1 MVLFNIAC
9 EILAGVNSMT
19 VPVTEEANDV
29 YRGLDR
35 WQSDRI
41 LWAIVAAQTKA
52 VASICDAVPALALA
66 GEQAADRMRQGG
78 RLIYAGAGSSGLLAQ
93 VDALELPG
101 TYGIE
106 PESVPVLLAG
116 GDAALLAIPSEAEDD
131 AAEALQSVE
140 RLNVGPLD
148 VFVAVSASGR
158 TPYTLAAL
166 AAAKQRGALTI
177 GIACNAG
184 APMLLAADHAV
195 LLATPPEVVAG
206 STRMN
211 AGTAQKCALNMLST
225 LIGIRLG
232 HVYDGMMVNVRAEND
247 KLRQRAARIVAQACD
262 LGEVAAAKLLD
273 TAGGEVKTAIVLH
286 HLPAG
291 TPAGARAMLEAHS
304 GDVRSALE
312 AITAL
317 SAGRQSSA

>member
-1 MVLFNIAC
+1 MI
-9 EILAGVNSMT
+9 
-19 VPVTEEANDV
+19 VPATEQAEES
-29 YRGLDR
+29 YRGLER
-35 WQSDRI
+35 WPSDRI
-41 LWAIVAAQTKA
+41 LSAIVAAQMQSIAAIGDAVGALASAGEA
-52 VASICDAVPALALA
+52 VAA
-66 GEQAADRMRQGG
+66 RMRQGG

-106 PESVPVLLAG
+106 AERVPVLLAG
-116 GDAALLAIPSEAEDD
+116 GDAALLAILSEAEYDAD
-131 AAEALQSVE
+131 AARRAVGE
-140 RLNVGPLD
+140 LNIGPLD
-148 VFVAVSASGR
+148 TLVAVSASGR

-166 AAAKQRGALTI
+166 NAAKERGALTI

-184 APMLLAADHAV
+184 TPMLLAADHAV
-195 LLATPPEVVAG
+195 LLATPPEVIAG

-247 KLRQRAARIVAQACD
+247 KLKRRAMRMVAQACD
-262 LGEVAAAKLLD
+262 LSEDAAAALLD
-273 TAGGEVKTAIVLH
+273 GAGNDIKTAIVLH
-286 HLPAG
+286 RLPAG
-291 TPAGARAMLEAHS
+291 TAADARAILETHA

-312 AITAL
+312 AIA
-317 SAGRQSSA
+317 ARG

>member
-1 MVLFNIAC
+1 MVLLLKYFRPF
-9 EILAGVNSMT
+9 AGVTPMI
-19 VPVTEEANDV
+19 VPATEQAEES
-29 YRGLDR
+29 YRGLER
-35 WQSDRI
+35 WPSDRI
-41 LWAIVAAQTKA
+41 LSAIVAAQMQ
-52 VASICDAVPALALA
+52 SIAAIGDAVGALASA
-66 GEQAADRMRQGG
+66 GEDVAARMRQGG

-106 PESVPVLLAG
+106 AERVPVLLAG
-116 GDAALLAIPSEAEDD
+116 GDAALLAIPSDAEDD
-131 AAEALQSVE
+131 AEAARRAVGELD
-140 RLNVGPLD
+140 VGPLD
-148 VFVAVSASGR
+148 TLLAVSASGR

-166 AAAKQRGALTI
+166 NAAKERGALTI

-184 APMLLAADHAV
+184 TPMLLAADHAV
-195 LLATPPEVVAG
+195 LLATPPEVIAG

-247 KLRQRAARIVAQACD
+247 KLKRRAMRMVAQACD
-262 LGEVAAAKLLD
+262 LSEDAAAALLD
-273 TAGGEVKTAIVLH
+273 GAGNDVKTAIVLH
-286 HLPAG
+286 GLATG
-291 TPAGARAMLEAHS
+291 TAADARAILETHA

-312 AITAL
+312 AIA
-317 SAGRQSSA
+317 ARG

>member
-1 MVLFNIAC
+1 MI
-9 EILAGVNSMT
+9 
-19 VPVTEEANDV
+19 VPVTEEAKDV

-35 WQSDRI
+35 WPTDRI
-41 LWAIVAAQTKA
+41 LSAIVAAQMQAIAA
-52 VASICDAVPALALA
+52 VGDAVPVLALA
-66 GEQAADRMRQGG
+66 GERAADRMRQGG

-93 VDALELPG
+93 VDALELPC

-106 PESVPVLLAG
+106 AEQVPVLLAG

-131 AAEALQSVE
+131 TDEALLSIE
-140 RLNVGPLD
+140 RLNIGPLD
-148 VFVAVSASGR
+148 TLVAISASGR

-166 AAAKQRGALTI
+166 TAAKARGALTV
-177 GIACNAG
+177 GIACNADT
-184 APMLLAADHAV
+184 PILQAADHAV

-232 HVYDGMMVNVRAEND
+232 HVYDGMMVNLRAEND
-247 KLRQRAARIVAQACD
+247 KLKGRATRMVAQACD
-262 LGEVAAAKLLD
+262 LNEHAVANLLD
-273 TAGGEVKTAIVLH
+273 RAGSDVKIAVILH
-286 HLPAG
+286 SLPTG
-291 TPAGARAMLEAHS
+291 TVADARAMLEGHA

-312 AITAL
+312 AIAE
-317 SAGRQSSA
+317 RKN

>member
-1 MVLFNIAC
+1 MI
-9 EILAGVNSMT
+9 
-19 VPVTEEANDV
+19 VPVTEQAKDL

-35 WQSDRI
+35 WPSHRI
-41 LWAIVAAQTKA
+41 LAAIVAAQTQAIAA
-52 VASICDAVPALALA
+52 VGDAVETLAAA
-66 GEQAADRMRQGG
+66 GEAAAERMRQGG

-106 PESVPVLLAG
+106 AERVPVLLAG

-131 AAEALQSVE
+131 TDTARRSVGQ
-140 RLNVGPLD
+140 LNVGPLD
-148 VFVAVSASGR
+148 TLLAVSASGR
-158 TPYTLAAL
+158 TPYALAAL
-166 AAAKQRGALTI
+166 NAAKQRGALTI
-177 GIACNAG
+177 AMACNAG
-184 APMLLAADHAV
+184 TPLLLAADHAV
-195 LLATPPEVVAG
+195 LLATPPEIVAG

-247 KLRQRAARIVAQACD
+247 KLKRRATRMVAQACD
-262 LGEVAAAKLLD
+262 LSDDAAAELLD
-273 TAGGEVKTAIVLH
+273 AAAMDVKIAIVLH
-286 HLPAG
+286 RLPAA
-291 TPAGARAMLEAHS
+291 TVADARAMLESHA

-312 AITAL
+312 AITARE
-317 SAGRQSSA
+317 S